1 MTEFST
7 QFLGRPQSPRTIL
20 SITTTH
26 FFSSLFSISV
36 CIAYFISFTPILFIY
51 TMTEVAASGGPAE
64 ARKRRK
70 EIMQS
75 LRADGEEGKEEEGEA
90 LPPKK
95 RKVSKKSKD
104 SEGTK
109 KTQVRYDP
117 EVPMDKEQLAAW
129 RKEARRVRNRESAA
143 ASRQRI
149 RDRITELENEVNL
162 WKQKYSMAAERL
174 EQLERT
180 AAVQQA
186 EKTEQ
191 V

>member
-1 MTEFST
+1 MTES
-7 QFLGRPQSPRTIL
+7 
-20 SITTTH
+20 
-26 FFSSLFSISV
+26 
-36 CIAYFISFTPILFIY
+36 
-51 TMTEVAASGGPAE
+51 AAPVDPAE

-75 LRADGEEGKEEEGEA
+75 LRAEGEETKEGEAASADSEA

-95 RKVSKKSKD
+95 RKVSKKES
-104 SEGTK
+104 SNNK

-117 EVPMDKEQLAAW
+117 EVPMDKDQLAAW

-149 RDRITELENEVNL
+149 RDRINVLEGEVGQ
-162 WKQKYSMAAERL
+162 WKQKYAMAMERL
-174 EQLERT
+174 EQLEGV

-186 EKTEQ
+186 EKSD
-191 V
+191 

>member
-1 MTEFST
+1 MPLLVINIIAFLLLFPSLLVLPNMTE
-7 QFLGRPQSPRTIL
+7 
-20 SITTTH
+20 
-26 FFSSLFSISV
+26 
-36 CIAYFISFTPILFIY
+36 
-51 TMTEVAASGGPAE
+51 AAAAAPVDPAE

-75 LRADGEEGKEEEGEA
+75 LRAEGEEAKSEEQPAAAEGEA

-95 RKVSKKSKD
+95 RRVAKKD
-104 SEGTK
+104 SGTK

-149 RDRITELENEVNL
+149 RDRITELEGEVGQ
-162 WKQKYSMAAERL
+162 WKQKYAMAKERL
-174 EQLERT
+174 EQLEGV
-180 AAVQQA
+180 AAAQQA
-186 EKTEQ
+186 SKSD
-191 V
+191 

>member
-1 MTEFST
+1 MTE
-7 QFLGRPQSPRTIL
+7 SP
-20 SITTTH
+20 
-26 FFSSLFSISV
+26 
-36 CIAYFISFTPILFIY
+36 APPD
-51 TMTEVAASGGPAE
+51 PAE

-75 LRADGEEGKEEEGEA
+75 LRAEGEETKEGEAASADSDA

-95 RKVSKKSKD
+95 RKVSKK
-104 SEGTK
+104 EIK

-149 RDRITELENEVNL
+149 RDRINELEGEVGQ
-162 WKQKYSMAAERL
+162 WKQKYAMAMERL
-174 EQLERT
+174 EQLESV
-180 AAVQQA
+180 AAAQQA
-186 EKTEQ
+186 EKSG
-191 V
+191 